1 MSKKTSLFGSTL
13 LILAVV
19 CTLHAAEAENEAS
32 KAQKPCILLL
42 LGPPG
47 SGQGVLAVKIA
58 KALSLPLISSADLL
72 HEVGEEDIEI
82 KQKAREFLNRTGSIP
97 DALISEMLFERVKR
111 KDSHGFLLDGLP
123 RTVEQAEELQR
134 KLSDKFQIVAVSISV
149 PDNVLIDRN
158 SGRLICS
165 NCGRVYH
172 IQDSPPTKPDECDL
186 CKNHLKQRETD
197 TQEIVKTRL
206 ENYRK
211 RTNPV
216 LTFFQQKGE
225 LTEVNGTG
233 PLEITFEEIR
243 IKLQH
248 SITSS

>member
-1 MSKKTSLFGSTL
+1 ML
-13 LILAVV
+13 LILTSLADMQ
-19 CTLHAAEAENEAS
+19 ASEAQQQQG
-32 KAQKPCILLL
+32 AQKPCILLL

-58 KALSLPLISSADLL
+58 KAFSLPHISSADLL
-72 HEVGEEDIEI
+72 HEVGEDDLEI
-82 KQKAREFLNRTGSIP
+82 KQKAREYLTRTGSIP

-111 KDSHGFLLDGLP
+111 KDSKGFLLDGLP
-123 RTVEQAEELQR
+123 RTVEQAQELQS
-134 KLSDKFQIVAVSISV
+134 KLSDKFHIIAISISV

-172 IQDSPPTKPDECDL
+172 IQESPPSKADECDL
-186 CKNHLKQRETD
+186 CKSHLKQREDD

-216 LTFFQQKGE
+216 LSFFQKEGE
-225 LTEVNGTG
+225 LTEVSGTG

-243 IKLQH
+243 SKLKQALAFCLEDKNQ
-248 SITSS
+248 